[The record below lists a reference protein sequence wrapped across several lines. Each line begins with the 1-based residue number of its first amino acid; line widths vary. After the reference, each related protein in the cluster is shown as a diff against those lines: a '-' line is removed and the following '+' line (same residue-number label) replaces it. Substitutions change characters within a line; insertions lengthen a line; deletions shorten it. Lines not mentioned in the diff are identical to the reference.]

1 MVFVCFFLPRREQL
15 VIQTEKSEQ
24 HPDEGFQKKVP
35 RATRPVVVSPYSSE
49 GQAGVHVRKRTENP
63 SQKSLSSKAL
73 NSSMHLW
80 WFFTYSF
87 FSFFS
92 LPKRDSTQN
101 TISKVDLKEHL
112 LFHCLIYTV
121 SILSPR
127 LFFFLFFFFCHF
139 LRKKNAVP
147 RQHPRWCLW
156 KPSIRKSKRLG
167 YLPTSQ
173 GSCL

>member
-1 MVFVCFFLPRREQL
+1 MWFLLFFPP
-15 VIQTEKSEQ
+15 EKGTA
-24 HPDEGFQKKVP
+24 HNPDQEKWATSRWRLSKKVP

-49 GQAGVHVRKRTENP
+49 GQAGVHVWKRTENP

-127 LFFFLFFFFCHF
+127 LFIFFFFF
-139 LRKKNAVP
+139 VTFWEKKNAVP